1 MKENLWHSAVT
12 MRQQQITV
20 YLLWYRHDSDLQAPQ
35 FLSLQRKSE
44 VRRVVVDRILIND
57 TNPKQPESLTEMT
70 IRELTLADSA
80 VYYCAL
86 HTVIQS
92 VEEAVQKPEHTDLP
106 RLQRGGK
113 WDSNHRFL
121 SDGFW
126 SFPVSSESSWLQLL
140 MRNCVRIH
148 MSSKSTSVTKHLDD
162 ASNKRQHAKH
172 EPALT
177 VEHLVIN
184 SAPCSHMSWIT
195 LLGSVSDEVIFC

>member
-1 MKENLWHSAVT
+1 MLVYFSLSSFSGLRAADTISPKIKEVSESEGKSVT
-12 MRQQQITV
+12 LSCDYDTTSNNV
-20 YLLWYRHDSDLQAPQ
+20 LLLWYRHDSDLQAPQ
-35 FLSLQRKSE
+35 LLLSKGARSWSHLQH
-44 VRRVVVDRILIND
+44 
-57 TNPKQPESLTEMT
+57 NPDKRYESQTTRSLTEMT

-126 SFPVSSESSWLQLL
+126 SFRFHQSRRGYSCWWETVWGFTWAANPRQWQSTWTMHQIKDNMQNMNQHWLW
-140 MRNCVRIH
+140 
-148 MSSKSTSVTKHLDD
+148 ST
-162 ASNKRQHAKH
+162 
-172 EPALT
+172 
-177 VEHLVIN
+177 
-184 SAPCSHMSWIT
+184 
-195 LLGSVSDEVIFC
+195 